1 MCTISTPIYSHC
13 TWFTSFIHLWIPYS
27 MRIIHSRDPN
37 SLLSSYTGLLLT
49 LDRQF
54 KITRTSYQHLLSIMV
69 WWQDFNFFAVDM
81 CAAAILRD
89 RLMILEMPWIPFVTW
104 HVRFENL
111 IYIIRSHF
119 HTASIAVIALTSDS
133 LIAFQSFLENGVIV
147 VTTIAVSVLSTSNSW
162 SWHYEIVLPANTRV
176 TTLL

>member
-1 MCTISTPIYSHC
+1 MCTISNPIYSHC

-69 WWQDFNFFAVDM
+69 WWQDFNFCVLRHVCCSDFTGSSYDTWNAMDSICNLARAVWKPSLHHTVPFSYSFQQRCCCLNIWQSHCFSNFSSEWRHCGDY
-81 CAAAILRD
+81 CRCFYAPHVK
-89 RLMILEMPWIPFVTW
+89 LMK
-104 HVRFENL
+104 
-111 IYIIRSHF
+111 
-119 HTASIAVIALTSDS
+119 LT
-133 LIAFQSFLENGVIV
+133 
-147 VTTIAVSVLSTSNSW
+147 
-162 SWHYEIVLPANTRV
+162 LPNCITG
-176 TTLL
+176 